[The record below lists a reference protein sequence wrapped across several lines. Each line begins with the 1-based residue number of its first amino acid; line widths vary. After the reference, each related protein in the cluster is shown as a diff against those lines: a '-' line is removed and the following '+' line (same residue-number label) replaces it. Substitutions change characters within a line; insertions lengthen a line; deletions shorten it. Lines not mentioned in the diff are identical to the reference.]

1 MARTNKTKNKFSS
14 IANNTPRNL
23 PFRETLSLEDR
34 VKFDMLSPE
43 NKKFFEEYCAEHSN
57 NSIDEFLKARPV
69 AESKEVESQEPAVID
84 EPKIKKV
91 ENTSKDMD
99 QSKTDSS
106 ISTVLGLIN
115 QAVAIEEE
123 AGKNISVYLS
133 AEALNVL
140 KDYMKKHKV
149 KNRSKLIESLILNIL
164 K

>member
-34 VKFDMLSPE
+34 VRFDMLSPE

-57 NSIDEFLKARPV
+57 HSIDEFLKARPI
-69 AESKEVESQEPAVID
+69 AEATTEVEPQESVAFD
-84 EPKIKKV
+84 EPKIEKV
-91 ENTSKDMD
+91 DN
-99 QSKTDSS
+99 S

-133 AEALNVL
+133 ADALNIL
-140 KDYMKKHKV
+140 KNYMKKHKV

-164 K
+164 KEN